1 MIGEKQVE
9 KTDKP
14 VLDVLCGNVPER
26 RPVWLMRQAGR
37 YLPEYRDLR
46 AKAENFLNL
55 CLTPAWAGEIT
66 MQPVRRFDFDAA
78 ILFADILLIP
88 FALGQK
94 LEFPEGEGPALET
107 VDDEKGIARLNYDDR
122 KLLPVYE
129 TLDGVKSQLREKTTL
144 IGFCGAPWTVACY
157 MIDGNSRANFAK
169 ARSWVKEQPES
180 LAKLVDILVS
190 ASEDYLSRQIEAGAE
205 ALQIFDSWAGL
216 LSAEDFRRW
225 VIEPTQKLATR
236 MKSRYPHIP
245 IIGFPREAGDSYRPY
260 ILETGLDAVSIDQHV
275 DLDYATRELQTVKPL
290 QGNLDPELLLKGGAD
305 MKAGLGKI
313 MNTFGNKHIINL
325 GHGVLPQTP
334 PEHVAELVK
343 FARNFKADA

>member
-1 MIGEKQVE
+1 VE
-9 KTDKP
+9 KTGKS
-14 VLDVLCGNVPER
+14 VLDVLNGNEPER
-26 RPVWLMRQAGR
+26 RPIWLMRQAGR
-37 YLPEYRDLR
+37 YLPEYLDLR

-55 CLTPAWAGEIT
+55 CLTPGWASDIT
-66 MQPVRRFDFDAA
+66 LQPIRYFDLDAA

-94 LEFPEGEGPALET
+94 LEFLEGQGPALET
-107 VDDEKGIARLNYDDR
+107 VDDENGIARLNYDDR

-129 TLDGVKSQLREKTTL
+129 TLDRVKSRLPEKTTL

-169 ARSWVKEQPES
+169 ARSWAKERPES
-180 LAKLVDILVS
+180 LAKLVDTLVS

-216 LSAEDFRRW
+216 LSAEDFNRW
-225 VIEPTQKLATR
+225 VIAPTRELVAR
-236 MKSRYPHIP
+236 LKSRYPHIP
-245 IIGFPREAGDSYRPY
+245 IIGFPREAGDGYRPY
-260 ILETGLDAVSIDQHV
+260 ILETGCDAVSIDQHV
-275 DLDYATRELQTVKPL
+275 DLDYARRELQSVKPL
-290 QGNLDPELLLKGGAD
+290 QGNLDPELLLKGGKD
-305 MKAGLGKI
+305 MKADLEKI
-313 MNTFGNKHIINL
+313 MGAFGDRHIINL

-343 FARNFKADA
+343 FVRNFKTAA